1 MPGMDGTGPMGAGNR
16 RGFGNGYR
24 NYAGRRTYG
33 CGLGY
38 GRGIGYGRGTG
49 FGHGMGFGRGM
60 GFCWRTQE
68 FTREELLAYKENLLA
83 RLSDIEKQLQ
93 EQDQDQE

>member
-49 FGHGMGFGRGM
+49 FGRGM